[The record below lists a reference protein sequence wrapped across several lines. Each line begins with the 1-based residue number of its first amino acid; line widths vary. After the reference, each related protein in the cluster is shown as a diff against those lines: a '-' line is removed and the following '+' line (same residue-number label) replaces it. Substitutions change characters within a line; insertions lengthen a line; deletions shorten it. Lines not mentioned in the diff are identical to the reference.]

1 MHVDAY
7 EKERA
12 FLADTL
18 DVAPQDTPLKLGA
31 PVPPPEKP
39 VAPGTKVIPLPE
51 VELLADKQVNFLEMV
66 ELRASVRSYNE
77 HPLTMKELSFLL
89 WTTQGVKMPAPK
101 GGSMRTVPS
110 AGARHA
116 FETYLFV
123 QRVEGL
129 APGFYRYLAYEHML
143 LPLHLTEETAEK
155 FCAAFRAKN
164 AVRGSAVTFVWA
176 ANIARLTYIFGK
188 RAYRYAFLDAG
199 HAGQNLY
206 LAAWTQGIGC
216 CAMGAFDDA
225 SVNDALG
232 LDGTEEFAVYGAT
245 VGKAAGVG
253 PAQMGTFGTMG
264 KDMDA

>member
-1 MHVDAY
+1 MEMY

-12 FLADTL
+12 FLADTMN
-18 DVAPQDTPLKLGA
+18 VSPQDTPLKQGA

-39 VAPGTKVIPLPE
+39 VAPGTKVIALPE
-51 VELLADKQVNFLEMV
+51 AELLPDQQVDFLEMI
-66 ELRASVRSYNE
+66 ELRASVRQYKDE
-77 HPLTMKELSFLL
+77 PITRKELAFLL
-89 WTTQGVKMPAPK
+89 WTTQGVKMPTAK

-116 FETYLFV
+116 FETYLYV

-129 APGFYRYLAYEHML
+129 APGFYRYLAYEHLL
-143 LPLHLTEETAEK
+143 LPLHFDAAANER
-155 FCAAFRAKN
+155 FIVAFRAKG
-164 AVRGSAVTFVWA
+164 AVTQSAVTFVWA
-176 ANIARLTYIFGK
+176 ANIDRLTYIFGK

-199 HAGQNLY
+199 HVCQNLY

-225 SVNDALG
+225 AVNDVLG
-232 LDGTEEFAVYGAT
+232 LDGEHEFAIYGAT

-253 PAQMGTFGTMG
+253 PVPYG
-264 KDMDA
+264 KGGEA

>member
-1 MHVDAY
+1 MDSY
-7 EKERA
+7 EKEKA
-12 FLADTL
+12 FLMDTL
-18 DVAPQDTPLKLGA
+18 DISPQDTPLKLGA

-39 VAPGTKVIPLPE
+39 VALGTKVIPLPE
-51 VELLADKQVNFLEMV
+51 AELLPDKQVDFLEMV
-66 ELRASVRSYNE
+66 ELRASVRSYNDK
-77 HPLTMKELSFLL
+77 PLSLKELAFLL

-129 APGFYRYLAYEHML
+129 APGFYRYLAFEHLL
-143 LPLHLTEETAEK
+143 LPLHLEDSVADT
-155 FCAAFRAKN
+155 FRAAFRAKG
-164 AVRGSAVTFVWA
+164 AVEQSAVTFVWA
-176 ANIARLTYIFGK
+176 ANIDRLAYVFGK

-199 HAGQNLY
+199 HVCQNLY

-225 SVNDALG
+225 AVNAVLG
-232 LDGTEEFAVYGAT
+232 LDGEAEFAVYAAT

-253 PAQMGTFGTMG
+253 PQATKNFGEV
-264 KDMDA
+264 AP